1 MEEKPQLPVSLFESV
16 DDGTESGKMSEEL
29 EDSEYLEYLHQPQH
43 LASSADDLIVLQSLQ
58 DERDVER
65 QQYEEIHQVHHLLE
79 EFPSVRGASEAA
91 DILQCEEH
99 KGGDVHHVADHGELR
114 LGAGLG
120 AGLITSDL
128 LDVLNSGDNEGEGGD
143 EEDQQGEDGEY
154 VGPSAGPGLLHE
166 VPHSTSGQNYNK
178 DDDDDE
184 EEEEEEEEEDIT

>member
-1 MEEKPQLPVSLFESV
+1 MEEKSQLPVSLFESV

-79 EFPSVRGASEAA
+79 EFPSVRGTSEAA
-91 DILQCEEH
+91 DILQCEEN
-99 KGGDVHHVADHGELR
+99 KGGDVDNVADQGQLG
-114 LGAGLG
+114 LGAGLR

-128 LDVLNSGDNEGEGGD
+128 LDVLHCGDYEGDGGD
-143 EEDQQGEDGEY
+143 E
-154 VGPSAGPGLLHE
+154 
-166 VPHSTSGQNYNK
+166 
-178 DDDDDE
+178 DD
-184 EEEEEEEEEDIT
+184 